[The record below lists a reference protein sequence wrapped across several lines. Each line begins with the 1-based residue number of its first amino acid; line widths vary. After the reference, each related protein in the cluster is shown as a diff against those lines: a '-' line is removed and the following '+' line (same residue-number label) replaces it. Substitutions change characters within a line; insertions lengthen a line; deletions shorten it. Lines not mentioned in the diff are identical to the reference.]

1 MRQIWA
7 IHEEGTEPA
16 QFSEAAFRELWQHKG
31 WRPVDVDL
39 GAASARHGSPVTDPA
54 QLDIDY
60 IREVVTAQREAATP
74 PPATPAAPAVKK
86 KNAAPLPAATTD
98 RNEG

>member
-1 MRQIWA
+1 MWA

-16 QFSEAAFRELWQHKG
+16 QFSEAAFRELWEHKG
-31 WRPVDVDL
+31 WRPVEVDL

-74 PPATPAAPAVKK
+74 PPPEPSAPQAQAVKK

-98 RNEG
+98 RSEG

>member
-1 MRQIWA
+1 MWA

-16 QFSEAAFRELWQHKG
+16 QFSEAAFRELWEHKG
-31 WRPVDVDL
+31 WRPVEVDL

-74 PPATPAAPAVKK
+74 PPAAQAVKK

-98 RNEG
+98 RSEG